1 MTMELEQAQGLSAMH
16 STQCKIIGDTNDDNN
31 DNDNDRNEDNEDNDN
46 NDDDVGIGTKTME
59 LEQALGLSAMHSTQ
73 CKFEQSCRHLK
84 PIGNTSR
91 NYSLMRMKMRRLRI

>member
-1 MTMELEQAQGLSAMH
+1 MEKLHGMKDNSRGEKDNNVNNMIKMRMAMATRMKLKLEQAM
-16 STQCKIIGDTNDDNN
+16 
-31 DNDNDRNEDNEDNDN
+31 
-46 NDDDVGIGTKTME
+46 VTME

-91 NYSLMRMKMRRLRI
+91 NYSLMRMKMRRLRIQIFKKNAK